1 MARAARQQVLA
12 FRDWTLGRFR
22 GSELEMSERSD
33 LNRIRETAIDL
44 VKSADSSAE
53 LDALETRYL
62 GRKGEL
68 TALLRTIGSLPAEQ
82 RKDFGASV
90 NRIKEELAEAIAVRR
105 EELLSREIDLAL
117 KREAV
122 DVTLPGVFW
131 RVGRPHIL
139 VEVLNKI
146 KNIFIG
152 LGYEIVDT
160 PELEEYKYN
169 FAALNYPPDHPALDE
184 QMSFYL
190 SDDRILRTHTTAYQ
204 HRIMENRRPP
214 LRVCTMG
221 KCYRVDA
228 VDATHGH
235 TFHQVDCFAVDRG
248 ISMADLKGTLY
259 QFAVAMFGE
268 GVNVRFR
275 PDFFPFVEPGA
286 EVAVTCTICRG
297 GGCGVCKGT
306 GWLELAGAGMIH
318 PNVLEGAGID
328 SEEYTG
334 FAFGF
339 GVERMP
345 MLMHG
350 IPDLR
355 LFMDNDLRFL
365 RQL

>member
-1 MARAARQQVLA
+1 M
-12 FRDWTLGRFR
+12 
-22 GSELEMSERSD
+22 SELDSIRLAAVERVNS
-33 LNRIRETAIDL
+33 AGS
-44 VKSADSSAE
+44 SAD
-53 LDALETRYL
+53 LEEIDTQYL

-68 TALLRTIGSLPAEQ
+68 TQLLRKIAEQ
-82 RKDFGASV
+82 PPEQRREFGMSV
-90 NRIKEELAEAIAVRR
+90 NRLKEELAGLIAARL
-105 EELLSREIDLAL
+105 EELSSVEADAAYE
-117 KREAV
+117 REAV
-122 DVTLPGVFW
+122 DVTMPGRFW
-131 RVGRPHIL
+131 RVGRPHVL
-139 VEVLNKI
+139 VETLNRI
-146 KNIFIG
+146 RDIFIG
-152 LGYEIVDT
+152 LGYEIVDM
-160 PELEEYKYN
+160 PEVEEYRYN
-169 FAALNYPPDHPALDE
+169 FEALNYPPDHPALDE
-184 QMSFYL
+184 QMSFYVT
-190 SDDRILRTHTTAYQ
+190 DERILRTHTTAYQ
-204 HRIMENRRPP
+204 HRAMETRKPP
-214 LRVCTMG
+214 MRVCTTG

-235 TFHQVDCFAVDRG
+235 TFHQVDCFAIDHG

-259 QFAVAMFGE
+259 EFAVAMFGE

-286 EVAVTCTICRG
+286 EVAVTCAICG
-297 GGCGVCKGT
+297 GSGCGVCKGT

-318 PNVLEGAGID
+318 PNVLKGVGID
-328 SEEYTG
+328 PEEYTG